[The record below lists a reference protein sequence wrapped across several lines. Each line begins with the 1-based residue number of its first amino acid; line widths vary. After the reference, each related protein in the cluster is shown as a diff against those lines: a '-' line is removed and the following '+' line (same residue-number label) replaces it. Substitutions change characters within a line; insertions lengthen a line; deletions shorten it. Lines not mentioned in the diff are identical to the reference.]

1 MTTQPTQTNMNSS
14 SGNDSTANI
23 IACAQESPNST
34 AIFALVKGHTIN
46 IFMFIILSVMALFCV
61 IVYIERSLYFTR
73 KPMNRS
79 LRVAKLVITGC
90 PAVIASG
97 ATIAMWV
104 PRATV
109 FTEFLSSVYFGVC
122 IYLFVELTIVYMGGT
137 SSMLSKLENESF
149 RTSTGPCCCCCL
161 CLPTVEFNRINI
173 RILRQIVMYILCLRL
188 IILFIGNVFVIDGLI
203 IPGKLNVASL
213 GSWVMMMPSLLTL
226 FAVWPVSMLYS
237 HVRDQLAHTHILPK
251 FIINQAVLI
260 ITTLQ
265 SSCFNFAVLFGGIK
279 CDEFLPARNKGLILH
294 QHLMILEMFMLALVA
309 RFYYSKTILETTT
322 EDDACKVITPS
333 QQMEKMDV

>member
-1 MTTQPTQTNMNSS
+1 
-14 SGNDSTANI
+14 
-23 IACAQESPNST
+23 
-34 AIFALVKGHTIN
+34 
-46 IFMFIILSVMALFCV
+46 MFIILSVMALFCV
-61 IVYIERSLYFTR
+61 LIYIERSLYFTR

-161 CLPTVEFNRINI
+161 CLPTVEFNSRTTFSYSTKSH
-173 RILRQIVMYILCLRL
+173 RVRTEQITL
-188 IILFIGNVFVIDGLI
+188 NVFNLI
-203 IPGKLNVASL
+203 SWTIVRGQLNVASL

-237 HVRDQLAHTHILPK
+237 HVRVQLAHTHILPK

-279 CDEFLPARNKGLILH
+279 CDEILPARNKGLILH
-294 QHLMILEMFMLALVA
+294 QHLMILEMFMLALVT
-309 RFYYSKTILETTT
+309 RFYYSKAISETTT